1 MQKQRDHS
9 QLKDQENSYEGKNN
23 ETDLFNPIDTEFKKE
38 VIKILKELRGAIN
51 RNGLPRWLSGKKK
64 KNLPASVG
72 ATGSIPGLGRPP
84 GERNDNPLKYSCL
97 RNPMD
102 KDTWRAIVHGVTKE
116 LDTDLATKQL

>member
-102 KDTWRAIVHGVTKE
+102 RGAQWLQSMGS
-116 LDTDLATKQL
+116 